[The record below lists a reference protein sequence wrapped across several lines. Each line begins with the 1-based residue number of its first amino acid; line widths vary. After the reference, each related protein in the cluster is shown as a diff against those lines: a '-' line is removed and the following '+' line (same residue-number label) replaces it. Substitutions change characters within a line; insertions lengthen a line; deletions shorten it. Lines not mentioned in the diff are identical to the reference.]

1 MLSLGLCFNVRG
13 ENRLVNSNLK
23 KQPTFRTSNM
33 CNPALLLNSLSTSPN
48 YVLSPLKYTVC
59 AVTWLFCDSPVCD
72 MKTSW
77 RKCQTLSQLRSLYQ
91 IKMGCFFL
99 LLFGRYF
106 GFSKDNINQSKG
118 NKKRV
123 RKNKAIHQS
132 VPTLGVQINQYI
144 NIQGL
149 ITAV

>member
-1 MLSLGLCFNVRG
+1 MTVLWLPRLWHENIMEEMSNTKPTAQFVPNKNGL
-13 ENRLVNSNLK
+13 
-23 KQPTFRTSNM
+23 
-33 CNPALLLNSLSTSPN
+33 
-48 YVLSPLKYTVC
+48 
-59 AVTWLFCDSPVCD
+59 
-72 MKTSW
+72 
-77 RKCQTLSQLRSLYQ
+77 
-91 IKMGCFFL
+91 FFL

>member
-1 MLSLGLCFNVRG
+1 M
-13 ENRLVNSNLK
+13 EEMSNTE
-23 KQPTFRTSNM
+23 PTAQFV
-33 CNPALLLNSLSTSPN
+33 PN
-48 YVLSPLKYTVC
+48 KNGV
-59 AVTWLFCDSPVCD
+59 
-72 MKTSW
+72 
-77 RKCQTLSQLRSLYQ
+77 
-91 IKMGCFFL
+91 FL

-106 GFSKDNINQSKG
+106 GFSKDDINQSKG

-132 VPTLGVQINQYI
+132 VPALGVQINQYI